1 MYNVYFS
8 VFSIVK
14 LQNTTKLV
22 ETQIWVYCYSLS
34 FSLSLFITS
43 FPVINELMMSKTNES
58 KYEWKLQTYVDSVYA
73 SMKNNNSPS
82 LSRCFSFLWF
92 SNTGLEVVLESS
104 WNVLQVSH
112 STGTGCS
119 SSLSFQSPVVWSHF
133 SSWVSTWWTSL
144 FLDVEWTTTTSVT

>member
-43 FPVINELMMSKTNES
+43 FPVINLLMMSKTNES

-73 SMKNNNSPS
+73 SMKKNNSPS

-133 SSWVSTWWTSL
+133 SSWVSTWWTCL